1 MKVETEHYRRLQSE
15 LVMVNFKMFFSF
27 HITRPPLLALHQV
40 ILIVLL
46 LFALYRAKEEQW
58 EQFIGSK
65 S

>member
-15 LVMVNFKMFFSF
+15 LVNKVNFKMFSLFISLT
-27 HITRPPLLALHQV
+27 HHSWHH
-40 ILIVLL
+40 LIVLL